1 MDEPLKIWS
10 TFWDIKILT
19 LDFMVFCSITCL
31 LSVDERILVMEME
44 SNIAEI
50 AGRSEFNGLYDHH
63 EPREMCPRIPV
74 S

>member
-1 MDEPLKIWS
+1 
-10 TFWDIKILT
+10 
-19 LDFMVFCSITCL
+19 MVFSSITCL
-31 LSVDERILVMEME
+31 LSVDERILVMVME